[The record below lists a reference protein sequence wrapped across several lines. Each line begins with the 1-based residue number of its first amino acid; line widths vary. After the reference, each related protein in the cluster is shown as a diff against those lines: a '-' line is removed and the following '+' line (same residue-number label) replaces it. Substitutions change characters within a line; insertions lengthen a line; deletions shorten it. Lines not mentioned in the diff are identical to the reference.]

1 MMVTTT
7 PPSKDVRSRKRK
19 RDVEGL
25 GSPSADAVSEKNLRE
40 TAPMVLARWKTAA
53 YKSSYEPRKL
63 LDVEKEMEIPAS
75 SATEEDFKPQRIKM
89 KRGSTSGQTWE
100 VDVGNE
106 WVSNEHQITGKQVT
120 SDPLEKNKT
129 RNTARPWWVALETL
143 QELEDCLKKLD
154 SGVSRKRRNWATQQ
168 KAGINKLELGSQ
180 LKRTWQSLLKDHFE
194 EAMRTSSS
202 ASPLM
207 ANPFIRTAG
216 QLMFAWS
223 LLGIELE
230 TLTSYDKLKLGGKN
244 LEVYRMLMQHVARDN
259 SGLSLARRKDAS
271 CFLRWTMSMMT
282 DSTILACHQRAIGS
296 KTLERRVSTVIL
308 NVYQSTGIEKEDGSR
323 QSLESHRKLDEIRR
337 FYNKKLEEKHD
348 VHRNLAPPGEYS
360 KPNKKGEYQYV
371 SGVMGMAY
379 NPFLDLEAR
388 GAYRNYEVAE
398 LLKFWI
404 ERIMEIDPVERERPS
419 LGLILERTPEVI
431 SVPRSSKRVEL
442 RMGNGSGTLTTN
454 LGVVWKLLRPSW
466 CPHPHASLI
475 EEVTERLRL
484 APTEDED
491 LATLSIVHRLILPQ
505 MKESSEMTS
514 GTGSVKKMEPG
525 SCLDSTCGNGE
536 HTCDGRSCVRIQSFQ
551 KEDLVTWFEDITE
564 REKSEIQI
572 VAECYASTTVNL
584 ATALGF
590 FSRMCSLQS
599 LERLESE
606 HHLVTAL
613 SVESWPGVL
622 QVTQKH
628 IKSWKVGLEAEMGF
642 PMSEAY
648 GLPLNAKSLVG
659 SVMANLCGSHYPLH
673 MAMVEVS
680 SQRVL
685 IDKAFSVPKCVRL
698 ARMSHHS
705 HKLLRKI
712 RGTVPKEQRDD
723 LSEIWG
729 EGLLGLESE
738 NTSDL
743 ERQNV
748 IGKPIVSAPNLEEVD
763 VIHEK
768 MMELEPLLEASV
780 ERNLR
785 SIDLTH
791 GDCPCPDQANLCL
804 IWDVEEIRSLGLPEH
819 QQKVTI
825 LVVSTMLTL
834 RWMEENIAK
843 YRESKTPTAESIHAI
858 DYSRRLELFE
868 TACKVFVIPMEV
880 RHVWSRLRFFPW
892 FRATLTSWLYVAT
905 KDHMRKHQKEYR
917 QFQAKIGPDAF
928 KIPLLTHRNAI
939 TTGWKKVGR
948 VSRDNTRAR
957 ESILEEDLAKNVS
970 LSLHNSFCLNRES
983 KVKSLL
989 NQAKRL
995 QEQREWMRS
1004 YEQLKAWQEIVIS
1017 SDDEEALLEQITV
1030 SKVSGSGTS
1039 RAKNAR

>member
-1 MMVTTT
+1 M
-7 PPSKDVRSRKRK
+7 RSRKRK

-25 GSPSADAVSEKNLRE
+25 GSPSADAVSEKNLRD

-63 LDVEKEMEIPAS
+63 LDVEKEMEIPTS

-106 WVSNEHQITGKQVT
+106 WVSNEHQATGRQVT

-223 LLGIELE
+223 LLGIKLE

-259 SGLSLARRKDAS
+259 SGLSLARRKDAT

-337 FYNKKLEEKHD
+337 FYNKKFEEKHD

-360 KPNKKGEYQYV
+360 KHNKKGEYQYV

-379 NPFLDLEAR
+379 NPFLDLEAG
-388 GAYRNYEVAE
+388 GAHRNYEVAE

-442 RMGNGSGTLTTN
+442 RMGNGNGTLTTN
-454 LGVVWKLLRPSW
+454 LGVVWKLLRRSW

-475 EEVTERLRL
+475 EEVTERVRS

-514 GTGSVKKMEPG
+514 GTGSVKKVEPG
-525 SCLDSTCGNGE
+525 SCLDSTCGNGD
-536 HTCDGRSCVRIQSFQ
+536 HTCDGRSCIRIQSFQ
-551 KEDLVTWFEDITE
+551 KKDLVTWFEDITE

-590 FSRMCSLQS
+590 FSRVCSLQS

-729 EGLLGLESE
+729 EELLGLESE

-748 IGKPIVSAPNLEEVD
+748 IGKPMVSTPNLEEVD

-768 MMELEPLLEASV
+768 MMELEPLLEASG

-791 GDCPCPDQANLCL
+791 GDCPCHCLAQTVWYPDQANLCL
-804 IWDVEEIRSLGLPEH
+804 IWEVEEIRSLGLPEH

-825 LVVSTMLTL
+825 LVVSTMLAL

-868 TACKVFVIPMEV
+868 TACKVFAIPMEV

-917 QFQAKIGPDAF
+917 QFQAEIGPDAF
-928 KIPLLTHRNAI
+928 KRPLLTHRNAI
-939 TTGWKKVGR
+939 TTGWKRVGR

-983 KVKSLL
+983 KVKNLP

-1004 YEQLKAWQEIVIS
+1004 YEQLKAWEEIVIS
-1017 SDDEEALLEQITV
+1017 SDDEGALLEQITV
-1030 SKVSGSGTS
+1030 PKISGSGTS
-1039 RAKNAR
+1039 RAKNTR